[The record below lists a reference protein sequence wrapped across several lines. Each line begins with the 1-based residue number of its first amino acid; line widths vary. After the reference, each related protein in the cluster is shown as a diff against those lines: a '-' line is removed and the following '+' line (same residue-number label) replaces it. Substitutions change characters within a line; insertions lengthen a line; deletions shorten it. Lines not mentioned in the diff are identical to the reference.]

1 MAKDRQICFFVDQDD
16 WEDYHLVA
24 SRRGQ
29 TLSEFIRRA
38 VTRELDLEAQTM
50 VFD

>member
-1 MAKDRQICFFVDQDD
+1 MSKNRQICIFVDQDD

-24 SRRGQ
+24 RRRGQ

-38 VTRELDLEAQTM
+38 VTKELDVEAQEM
-50 VFD
+50 MID